1 MTNRQLVKARL
12 ATRGG
17 TPLAMSN
24 EFKDRPAT
32 AKAVEEARNTN
43 ESIEVALRDGDEY
56 NHRRL
61 HDRTH
66 ETAENTIIETYTGN
80 DSFGNKHYLY
90 LERKPATKLL
100 EMRDAC

>member
-32 AKAVEEARNTN
+32 AKAVEEARNSN
-43 ESIEVALRDGDEY
+43 EAISDALMDGDEY
-56 NHRRL
+56 HHSRL

-66 ETAENTIIETYTGN
+66 ETDNNTILETYTST
-80 DSFGNKHYLY
+80 DSLGNKHYLY

-100 EMRDAC
+100 EMREAC